1 VGVRAQRPAR
11 AVEPPRRRRASGRDS
26 FPRAALGILVV
37 VATLA
42 ALAVPAGAHEPRR
55 PADPDRPPAGY
66 QLSANQAIAAA
77 ERSSRVREEL
87 RTRPDVAPA
96 AYTRG
101 GGRWQVSWFRNRDE
115 QVQAH
120 VDDRTRRVVEVW
132 TGPQISWEMARGYE
146 GAFGRGIT
154 APYVWIP
161 LCVAF
166 LLPFVDPRRPLRL
179 VHLDLLVLLAFSVS
193 HFFFNGGE
201 IYRSVPLVY
210 PVLLYLGARML
221 WAGFRP
227 HSRAGPLVPL
237 LPLTALAL
245 ALVFVVGFRVT
256 MNVVDSNVI
265 DVGYAGV
272 IGADRVVDGTPLYEG
287 DWPRDNIKGDT
298 YGPAAYLAY
307 VPFEQVLPWSGR
319 LDDLLAAHAAA
330 IFFDLGTVVAL
341 ALLGRRLRPGREGT
355 GLGIALAYGWAAY
368 PYTAFALS
376 SNTNDTLMAF
386 LLALGLLAAAS
397 TPARASGSAL
407 ARGALVAVAGMTK
420 FAPLALAPLLA
431 AGTGERRTRSIALFG
446 ATFLVACVV
455 LVAPFVPDGG
465 LAELSS
471 RTLGNQVG
479 RESPFSVWG
488 QYPMLAPVQFAIGAL
503 AVALGVAV
511 AFVPRRRSVAQVAAL
526 GAAVLLLLQL
536 AATHWFYLYV
546 VWFMPFVLVALF
558 AEHQRTF
565 AGTAPRAPAA
575 PAPGQ
580 SAETISGSMETARPS
595 SPASTSTAFS
605 RTSSSEVSRRTG
617 M

>member
-1 VGVRAQRPAR
+1 MDVRAQRPAR
-11 AVEPPRRRRASGRDS
+11 AVEHPRRRHASGRGP
-26 FPRAALGILVV
+26 FGRAILALVV
-37 VATLA
+37 VLATLA
-42 ALAVPAGAHEPRR
+42 ALAGPAGAHEPRR

-66 QLSANQAIAAA
+66 ELSANRAIAAA
-77 ERSSRVREEL
+77 ERSPRVREQL
-87 RTRPDVAPA
+87 RARPDVAPS

-101 GGRWQVSWFRNRDE
+101 GGRWQVSWFRDRDE

-120 VDDRTRRVVEVW
+120 LDDRTRRVLEVW
-132 TGPQISWEMARGYE
+132 TGPQVSWEMARGYE
-146 GAFGRGIT
+146 GAFGRRIT

-161 LCVAF
+161 LCLAF

-179 VHLDLLVLLAFSVS
+179 VHLDLLVLLAFSAS

-201 IYRSVPLVY
+201 IYKSVPLVY
-210 PVLLYLGARML
+210 PVLLYLAGRML
-221 WAGFRP
+221 CAGLRP
-227 HSRAGPLVPL
+227 RSRAGPLVPL
-237 LPLTALAL
+237 LPMTALAL

-256 MNVVDSNVI
+256 VNLVDSNVI

-287 DWPRDNIKGDT
+287 DWPADNIHGDT

-319 LDDLLAAHAAA
+319 WDDLPAAHAAA
-330 IFFDLGTVVAL
+330 ILFDLGTVVAL
-341 ALLGRRLRPGREGT
+341 GLLGRRLRPGREGT
-355 GLGIALAYGWAAY
+355 ALGIALAYGWAAY
-368 PYTAFALS
+368 PYTAFALN
-376 SNTNDTLMAF
+376 SNTNDTLVAL
-386 LLALGLLAAAS
+386 LLALALLAAAS
-397 TPARASGSAL
+397 AP
-407 ARGALVAVAGMTK
+407 ARGALVALAGLTK

-431 AGTGERRTRSIALFG
+431 AGTGERRARSMVLFG
-446 ATFLVACVV
+446 GTFAVVVVALV
-455 LVAPFVPDGG
+455 LPFVPDGG

-488 QYPMLAPVQFAIGAL
+488 QYPTLAPLQVVVGAL
-503 AVALGVAV
+503 AVVLGVAV
-511 AFVPRRRSVAQVAAL
+511 AFVPRRRSIAQVAAL

-546 VWFMPFVLVALF
+546 VWFAPFVLVALF
-558 AEHQRTF
+558 AEHRSTF
-565 AGTAPRAPAA
+565 AAGAASHAPAA
-575 PAPGQ
+575 SAPGQ
-580 SAETISGSMETARPS
+580 STDTISGSMDTARPS
-595 SPASTSTAFS
+595 SAASTSTALS